1 MSEKQII
8 LVVDDTP
15 ENIDIIS
22 SLLRQTYK
30 VKAAINGE
38 RALKIA
44 GADVPPDLILLD
56 IMMPEMDG
64 YEVITRLKADPKTAD
79 IPVVF
84 LTADVSAKEKG
95 MSLGA
100 VDFVTKPI
108 DPNTVQVCVAK
119 ILAG

>member
-1 MSEKQII
+1 
-8 LVVDDTP
+8 
-15 ENIDIIS
+15 
-22 SLLRQTYK
+22 
-30 VKAAINGE
+30 
-38 RALKIA
+38 
-44 GADVPPDLILLD
+44 
-56 IMMPEMDG
+56 
-64 YEVITRLKADPKTAD
+64 
-79 IPVVF
+79 VVF